1 MQKVNARRAPGIGT
15 TYANAQLRNSK
26 KSIFF
31 FPVAEEAFETSRN
44 SSESQRCLPRQRT
57 QRGTDE
63 TYSALKKKQKV
74 KAAKNLESVEYAE
87 IKR

>member
-1 MQKVNARRAPGIGT
+1 MQKVNAQRAPGIGT

-26 KSIFF
+26 KIIFF
-31 FPVAEEAFETSRN
+31 MAEEAFETSRN
-44 SSESQRCLPRQRT
+44 SSESPRCSPRQRM

-74 KAAKNLESVEYAE
+74 KAAKNLESVEYTE